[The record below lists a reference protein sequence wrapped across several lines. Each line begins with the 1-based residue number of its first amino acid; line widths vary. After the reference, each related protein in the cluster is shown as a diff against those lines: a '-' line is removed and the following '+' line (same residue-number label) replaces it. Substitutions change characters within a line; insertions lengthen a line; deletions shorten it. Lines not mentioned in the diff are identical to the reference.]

1 MERRIRVPN
10 VAESLEAHHTYN
22 PDFDHAWLEQ

>member
-10 VAESLEAHHTYN
+10 VAELEAHNTYN